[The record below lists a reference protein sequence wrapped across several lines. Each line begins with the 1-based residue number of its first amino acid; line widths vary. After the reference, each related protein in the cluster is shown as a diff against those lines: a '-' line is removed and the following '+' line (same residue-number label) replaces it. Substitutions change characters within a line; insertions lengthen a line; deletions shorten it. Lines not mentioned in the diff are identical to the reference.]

1 MADAIAVTP
10 AINETYAC
18 IDAIEIVADMMLI
31 IKFKI
36 PVL

>member
-1 MADAIAVTP
+1 MAEIIAVNP

-18 IDAIEIVADMMLI
+18 IDAIDIVAEMILI
-31 IKFKI
+31 IKFKM

>member
-1 MADAIAVTP
+1 MAETMAVNP

-18 IDAIEIVADMMLI
+18 IDAIEIVAEMMLI
-31 IKFKI
+31 IKFKM